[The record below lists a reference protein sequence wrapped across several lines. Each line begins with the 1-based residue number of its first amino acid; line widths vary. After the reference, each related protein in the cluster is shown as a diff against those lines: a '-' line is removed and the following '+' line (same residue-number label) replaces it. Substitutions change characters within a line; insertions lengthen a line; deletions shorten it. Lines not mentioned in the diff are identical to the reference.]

1 MAADSHAS
9 NHANADD
16 DLQLSELQLAL
27 MQVIWRRGQATTAE
41 VTEALQGERDL
52 AHTTVATL
60 LGRLEKRGLLSARRD
75 GRQLCYRATVS
86 EPQVQRSMVS
96 GLLGRLFGGNPRALL
111 SHLLREEE
119 IGADDLEQMRALLER
134 KPGTGA
140 APELPAA
147 GAAGEEPRH
156 D

>member
-1 MAADSHAS
+1 MSVSDPTP
-9 NHANADD
+9 DD
-16 DLQLSELQLAL
+16 ELELSELQLAL
-27 MQVIWRRGQATTAE
+27 MKVIWQRGDASTAE
-41 VTEALQGERDL
+41 VTEALQTERDL

-60 LGRLEKRGLLSARRD
+60 LTRLEKRGLLCASRD
-75 GRQLCYRATVS
+75 GRQLRYRAAVS

-119 IGADDLEQMRALLER
+119 IGAEDLDQLRALLDR
-134 KPGTGA
+134 QADGKA
-140 APELPAA
+140 
-147 GAAGEEPRH
+147 PRH

>member
-1 MAADSHAS
+1 MSVSDPTP
-9 NHANADD
+9 DD
-16 DLQLSELQLAL
+16 ELELSELQLAL
-27 MQVIWRRGQATTAE
+27 MKVIWQRGDASTAE
-41 VTEALQGERDL
+41 VTEALQAERDL

-60 LGRLEKRGLLSARRD
+60 LTRLEKRGLLCASRD
-75 GRQLCYRATVS
+75 GRQLRYRAAVS

-119 IGADDLEQMRALLER
+119 IGAEDLDQLRALLDR
-134 KPGTGA
+134 QADGKA
-140 APELPAA
+140 
-147 GAAGEEPRH
+147 PRH